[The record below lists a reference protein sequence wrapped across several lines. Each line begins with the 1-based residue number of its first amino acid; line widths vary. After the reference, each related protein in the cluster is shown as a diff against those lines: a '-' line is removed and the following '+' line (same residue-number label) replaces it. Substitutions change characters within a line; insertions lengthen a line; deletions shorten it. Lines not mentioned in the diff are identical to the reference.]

1 MGFREVVRVSLEA
14 LRVNKMR
21 SALTMLG
28 IIIGVGAVIAMQA
41 LGRGAQSAVNA
52 RIAALGTTLVTGR
65 ARAGVHRGVASS
77 VDRADLEVEDAEAL
91 VARGTS
97 FAAVQPEM
105 SRQAQAQLLTTNAS
119 TQVVG
124 STANYAD
131 VRRYTVAAG
140 RMFTPNEDAGRRRVA
155 VLGATAAGNLSAGPV
170 DALVGQTVRLN
181 GVPFEVAGVFA
192 PKGGA
197 TGFNDPDD
205 VIVIPLG
212 TAQFRL
218 FGTDNLRSINIQA
231 PDEAAIPQVS
241 AEAQRILRREHR
253 LPPGAPTTS
262 SCATRPTSSP
272 PPPRRRRCSPTCCSA
287 SPRCRCSSAGIGIMN
302 IMLVS
307 VTERTREVGV
317 RKALGATRATI
328 LLQFLT
334 EAVVL
339 CSLGGVIG
347 ILLGTGTAVALRTL
361 LGWSTEV
368 APASVALAFGFSAGV
383 GVLFGVWPA
392 RRAATLD
399 PIQALRYE

>member
-1 MGFREVVRVSLEA
+1 
-14 LRVNKMR
+14 MR

-41 LGRGAQSAVNA
+41 LGRGAQAAVNA
-52 RIAALGTTLVTGR
+52 RIQALGTTLVTVVPGQVFS
-65 ARAGVHRGVASS
+65 GGVASS
-77 VDRADLEVEDAEAL
+77 TDRARLRVDDADALEE
-91 VARGTS
+91 RGTL
-97 FAAVQPEM
+97 FAAVLPEM
-105 SRQAQAQLLTTNAS
+105 SRQAQAQRLTTNAS

-124 STANYAD
+124 TRANYPE
-131 VRRYTVAAG
+131 VRRYTVASG
-140 RMFTPNEDAGRRRVA
+140 RMFTANDDAGRRRVA
-155 VLGATAAGNLSAGPV
+155 VVAATAAANLGAETP
-170 DALVGQTVRLN
+170 DALVGQEIRLN
-181 GVPFEVAGVFA
+181 GVPFEVVGVFA
-192 PKGGA
+192 AKGGA

-205 VIVIPLG
+205 QVVIPLG
-212 TAQFRL
+212 TARFRL
-218 FGTDNLRSINIQA
+218 FGTEDLRSISVLA
-231 PDEAAIPQVS
+231 PDEASIPAVS
-241 AEAQRILRREHR
+241 AEAQRILRRAHR
-253 LPPGAPTTS
+253 LPPGRPDDFQLRNQADFLNTAAETTQVFTYLLLGV
-262 SCATRPTSSP
+262 ATVSLLVG
-272 PPPRRRRCSPTCCSA
+272 
-287 SPRCRCSSAGIGIMN
+287 GIGIMN

-347 ILLGTGTAVALRTL
+347 ILIGTGTAVGLRTL

-368 APASVALAFGFSAGV
+368 APMSVVIAFGFSAFV

>member
-1 MGFREVVRVSLEA
+1 MTFAEVVRVSLEA

-52 RIAALGTTLVTGR
+52 RIAALGTTLVTVVPGQVF
-65 ARAGVHRGVASS
+65 AGGVASAT
-77 VDRADLEVEDAEAL
+77 DRARLRVDDAIALEE
-91 VARGTS
+91 RGTG
-97 FAAVQPEM
+97 FAAVLPEM
-105 SRQAQAQLLTTNAS
+105 SRQAQAQRVTTNAS

-124 STANYAD
+124 TRANYPE

-140 RMFTPNEDAGRRRVA
+140 RMFTVNDDVGRRRVA
-155 VLGATAAGNLSAGPV
+155 VVAATAASNLGAESP
-170 DALVGQTVRLN
+170 DMLVGQEIRLN
-181 GVPFEVAGVFA
+181 GVPFEVVGVFA
-192 PKGGA
+192 AKGGA

-205 VIVIPLG
+205 QIVIPLG
-212 TAQFRL
+212 TARFRL
-218 FGTDNLRSINIQA
+218 FGTDDLRSISVLA
-231 PDEAAIPQVS
+231 PDEASIPAVS
-241 AEAQRILRREHR
+241 AEAQRILRRAHR
-253 LPPGAPTTS
+253 LPPGRPDDFQLRNQADFLNTAAETTQVFTYLLLGV
-262 SCATRPTSSP
+262 ATVSLLVG
-272 PPPRRRRCSPTCCSA
+272 
-287 SPRCRCSSAGIGIMN
+287 GIGIMN

-317 RKALGATRATI
+317 RKALGATRSTI

-347 ILLGTGTAVALRTL
+347 ILIGVGTAVALRTV

-368 APASVALAFGFSAGV
+368 APASVVIAFGFSAFV